1 VDFTREPIIE
11 TVITPKEGCKLVVR
25 SSHTAGQEEFFVD
38 AVQVVSFGHSFFF
51 RSLERPKTFMVPA
64 SDYEIVEVREPRLV
78 LKNVGVDRSIK
89 IAGGR
94 EGSMRSAPREPS
106 PEPTRAPRAEPE
118 VEAQGGSDE
127 ARPAASA
134 DRQQDKRR
142 DRRRNVRRRRGRDEP
157 MEGESQEGEGN
168 KPAGTPSESKGEGS
182 LAQQVVT
189 TSILH
194 ALLPPPPR
202 LISETIEQYRDT
214 YKDAFYSKDE
224 PKPSESPSEAPVKSS
239 VELNQPEY
247 GSYEMTAEEEEAIY
261 QLRKKQGFVEQHK
274 EEHSH
279 EQHAPESAP
288 DAARFLSDME
298 ENRPPQDS

>member
-1 VDFTREPIIE
+1 MQISSA
-11 TVITPKEGCKLVVR
+11 

-94 EGSMRSAPREPS
+94 EGSMRSAPRERSQESAPPRQEAETDS
-106 PEPTRAPRAEPE
+106 QQEGDENRAT
-118 VEAQGGSDE
+118 AQGGS
-127 ARPAASA
+127 
-134 DRQQDKRR
+134 QDGRRR
-142 DRRRNVRRRRGRDEP
+142 DRRRNVRRRRGRDEGP
-157 MEGESQEGEGN
+157 EGESAPREPSSEQPASEHRGESS
-168 KPAGTPSESKGEGS
+168 A
-182 LAQQVVT
+182 AQQVVT

-224 PKPSESPSEAPVKSS
+224 PKKNGEASKEAPS
-239 VELNQPEY
+239 VEINQPEY
-247 GSYEMTAEEEEAIY
+247 GSYEMSPEEEEAIY
-261 QLRKKQGFVEQHK
+261 QLRKKQGFVES
-274 EEHSH
+274 SH
-279 EQHAPESAP
+279 EAHATPHTESTQ
-288 DAARFLSDME
+288 DASRFLADME